1 MIILDATDESIVAVL
16 DSAPASTNPQFNAAY
31 ADSSSTSITEAGSE
45 GNLNGTTEV
54 TLVSAPSSGY
64 RRLVKSIS
72 IYNGDTSAVIVT
84 VKKKVSSN
92 YYTLIKRAL
101 YSGDTLYYSDR
112 GGWSVIECNPGIE
125 GLYRNIIINGD
136 FKIWQRGTSFTP
148 SSGPLTY
155 TADRFFLLRNT
166 SNSLTVN
173 YNANADVGDIF
184 RPFGS
189 MKITSNGAE
198 TVDAGDR
205 AIFGQYIEGH
215 NFRRLVNKY
224 GTLSFWVKS
233 SVTGTYCI
241 SFKNEN
247 SDRCYVAEY
256 TINQANTWEYKTITV
271 YFDGTGT
278 WNVTNGIGLRIEFCL
293 VAGSDWR
300 TTTVGSW
307 FSGSKQAS
315 NNQVNFMSANGNIF
329 EITAI
334 QLEIGQLATKFENRD
349 YGEEYFLCQRYYEYC
364 LAWYIGSAV
373 SGVNNGGTGQ
383 FRVPKRA
390 APTVTWDYCLSAV
403 NFPTTSPSYYISAT
417 TTHFFPYKTA
427 NGTGQD
433 SRWHDYFKVD
443 AELY

>member
-72 IYNGDTSAVIVT
+72 IYNRDTSAVIVT

-148 SSGPLTY
+148 SSGTLTF
-155 TADRFFLLRNT
+155 TADRFFLFRST
-166 SNSLTVN
+166 SNSLTVD
-173 YNANADVGDIF
+173 YNDNADVGDIF

-198 TVDAGDR
+198 TVDADDR
-205 AIFGQYIEGH
+205 AMFGQYIEGY
-215 NFRRLVNKY
+215 NYRRLVGKY

-241 SFKNEN
+241 SFKNEDG
-247 SDRCYVAEY
+247 SRCYVVEY
-256 TINQANTWEYKTITV
+256 TINQANTWEYKTVTV
-271 YFDGTGT
+271 LFNASGT
-278 WNVTNGIGLRIEFCL
+278 WNVTNGWGLFIQFCL
-293 VAGSDWR
+293 VAGSNWK
-300 TTTVGSW
+300 TSTINSW
-307 FSGSKQAS
+307 ISVDKQAS
-315 NNQVNFMSANGNIF
+315 NNQVNFMNTSGNVF
-329 EITAI
+329 EITAV
-334 QLEIGQLATKFENRD
+334 QLEVGQIATHFENRL
-349 YGEEYFLCQRYYEYC
+349 YQTELALCQRYYVKWGHNDTNFYWGWLACYETWRNWHIFLPVPIRTPNPSISVVGNFTPANIRVGYYC
-364 LAWYIGSAV
+364 QSIHINFD
-373 SGVNNGGTGQ
+373 SGNTNT
-383 FRVPKRA
+383 
-390 APTVTWDYCLSAV
+390 
-403 NFPTTSPSYYISAT
+403 SYYIQSCT
-417 TTHFFPYKTA
+417 
-427 NGTGQD
+427 
-433 SRWHDYFKVD
+433 VD
-443 AELY
+443 AEL